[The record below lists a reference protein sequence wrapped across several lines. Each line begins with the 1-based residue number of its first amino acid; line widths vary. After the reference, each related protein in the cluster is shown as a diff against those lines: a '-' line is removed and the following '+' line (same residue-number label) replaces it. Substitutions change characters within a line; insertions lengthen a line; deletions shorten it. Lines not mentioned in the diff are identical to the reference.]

1 MGVSKM
7 KMVNKIRIPKKHTWT
22 VDNLTCPAVTVCGSL
37 TVTGGL
43 VTGRI
48 CGNGS
53 VYAKY
58 IRAETIT
65 CGELEAD
72 NISAKRIRA
81 RSVKAG
87 EVILGGGYARQ
98 DEPAPETADIEPEPD
113 GDGGT
118 GRSSDA
124 EPDGIVDGSGDG
136 ADTENTSLDEASKL
150 LDDPSFL
157 RLRAMHKLERNY
169 GCMWLL
175 KTRPETSSSHRETSP
190 HPETQTQTAR
200 IGAASQPERDERE
213 RAKLYHRSMAAA
225 LAKMRGEDENIA

>member
-7 KMVNKIRIPKKHTWT
+7 KMVKKIRIPKGHTWA

-37 TVTGGL
+37 TVTGEL

-48 CGNGS
+48 CGTGS
-53 VYAKY
+53 VQANL
-58 IRAETIT
+58 IHAETIT

-87 EVILGGGYARQ
+87 NVTLGGGYARQ
-98 DEPAPETADIEPEPD
+98 NEPAPETADIESETEPD
-113 GDGGT
+113 GDA
-118 GRSSDA
+118 D
-124 EPDGIVDGSGDG
+124 
-136 ADTENTSLDEASKL
+136 ADTDAENTSLAEASKL

-190 HPETQTQTAR
+190 RPETQTQTAR
-200 IGAASQPERDERE
+200 IGGASQPERDERE